1 MESEA
6 ATAGGYLDEQTRRRL
21 GRLLR
26 DLYEHVVL
34 VPMPAHLI
42 ALQHRLPL
50 ELGRRR

>member
-1 MESEA
+1 MQSEA
-6 ATAGGYLDEQTRRRL
+6 ATAAGYLDEKTRRRL

-26 DLYEHVVL
+26 DLYEDVVL
-34 VPMPAHLI
+34 LPMPGHLI